1 MHSELTDGEAYDA
14 LRHGVSEGEWVMLR
28 HIAGHLAQ
36 AVLLLICVIVL
47 IFCLLQL
54 IPGDPV
60 QAMVGDMPVPPAL
73 RATLEERFQLNQP
86 FVQRLLH
93 YLWNM
98 LQGDLGFSMNYR
110 RPVFDILA
118 ERFPRTL
125 LLAGM
130 GYGFGILIG
139 IAIGIQSAVTPR
151 RGVDQAWSALVLIGY
166 AMPTFWVGQL
176 LVMLFAIQLGWL
188 PTQGMGPMISRTTGL
203 DWVLE
208 RATYL
213 ALPVATY
220 AILEATRVA
229 RFMRASVSETLEQGY
244 IVTARQKGLSR
255 REIITG
261 HVVRNSILPVIT
273 AMGYSFGTAMGGAV
287 LLETVFSYPGVG
299 SLMVESVRAR
309 DTQVIVGVVIL
320 IACSVVVMNI
330 VVDLLY
336 AWLDPRIRVA
346 SPRS

>member
-1 MHSELTDGEAYDA
+1 
-14 LRHGVSEGEWVMLR
+14 MLL
-28 HIAGHLAQ
+28 HTAKHLAQ
-36 AVLLLICVIVL
+36 ALLVLTGVIVV
-47 IFCLLQL
+47 IFCLLQM

-73 RATLEERFQLNQP
+73 RASLEQRFQLNER
-86 FVQRLLH
+86 FLARLLR
-93 YLWNM
+93 YLTNV
-98 LQGDLGFSMNYR
+98 LHGDLGYSMNYR
-110 RPVFDILA
+110 RPVLDILA

-125 LLAGM
+125 LLAGA
-130 GYGFGILIG
+130 GYGIGIVIG

-151 RGVDQAWSALVLIGY
+151 RSVDRAWSSLVLIAY

-188 PTQGMGPMISRTTGL
+188 PTQGMGPMISRATGI

-213 ALPVATY
+213 VLPVATY
-220 AILEATRVA
+220 AILEAARVA
-229 RFMRASVSETLEQGY
+229 RFMRASVSETLDQGY

-273 AMGYSFGTAMGGAV
+273 VMGYSFGTAMGGAV
-287 LLETVFSYPGVG
+287 LLETVFSYPGIG

-309 DTQVIVGVVIL
+309 DTQVIVGVVML
-320 IACSVVVMNI
+320 IACSVVVMNV

-336 AWLDPRIRVA
+336 AWLDPRIRVSSA
-346 SPRS
+346 QS

>member
-1 MHSELTDGEAYDA
+1 
-14 LRHGVSEGEWVMLR
+14 
-28 HIAGHLAQ
+28 
-36 AVLLLICVIVL
+36 
-47 IFCLLQL
+47 
-54 IPGDPV
+54 
-60 QAMVGDMPVPPAL
+60 
-73 RATLEERFQLNQP
+73 
-86 FVQRLLH
+86 
-93 YLWNM
+93 
-98 LQGDLGFSMNYR
+98 
-110 RPVFDILA
+110 
-118 ERFPRTL
+118 
-125 LLAGM
+125 
-130 GYGFGILIG
+130 
-139 IAIGIQSAVTPR
+139 
-151 RGVDQAWSALVLIGY
+151 
-166 AMPTFWVGQL
+166 MPTFWVGQL

-188 PTQGMGPMISRTTGL
+188 PTQGMGPMISRASGF
-203 DWVLE
+203 DWFLE

-213 ALPVATY
+213 VLPVATY
-220 AILEATRVA
+220 TILEATRVA
-229 RFMRASVSETLEQGY
+229 RFMRASVSETLDQGY

-273 AMGYSFGTAMGGAV
+273 VMGYSFGTAMGGAV

>member
-1 MHSELTDGEAYDA
+1 
-14 LRHGVSEGEWVMLR
+14 VN
-28 HIAGHLAQ
+28 
-36 AVLLLICVIVL
+36 VL
-47 IFCLLQL
+47 
-54 IPGDPV
+54 
-60 QAMVGDMPVPPAL
+60 
-73 RATLEERFQLNQP
+73 
-86 FVQRLLH
+86 H
-93 YLWNM
+93 
-98 LQGDLGFSMNYR
+98 GDLGYSMNYR

-125 LLAGM
+125 LLAGV

-139 IAIGIQSAVTPR
+139 IAIGIQSAVTPHR
-151 RGVDQAWSALVLIGY
+151 SVDRAWSSLVLIGY

-176 LVMLFAIQLGWL
+176 LVIVFSIHLGWL
-188 PTQGMGPMISRTTGL
+188 PTQGMGPMVSRASGV
-203 DWVLE
+203 DWLLE

-213 ALPVATY
+213 VLPVATY
-220 AILEATRVA
+220 TILETTRVA
-229 RFMRASVSETLEQGY
+229 RFMRASVLETLEQGY

-255 REIITG
+255 REIIMG

-273 AMGYSFGTAMGGAV
+273 VMGYSFGTAMGGAV

-320 IACSVVVMNI
+320 IACSVVVMNV

-336 AWLDPRIRVA
+336 AWLDPRIRVSSA
-346 SPRS
+346 QS

>member
-1 MHSELTDGEAYDA
+1 
-14 LRHGVSEGEWVMLR
+14 MLR
-28 HIAGHLAQ
+28 HTAKHLAQ
-36 AVLLLICVIVL
+36 AVVVLVSVVVL

-54 IPGDPV
+54 IPGDSI

-73 RATLEERFQLNQP
+73 RAALEERFGLNEP
-86 FVQRLLH
+86 FFSRLYR
-93 YLWNM
+93 YLANVAH
-98 LQGDLGFSMNYR
+98 GDLGYSMNYR

-125 LLAGM
+125 LLAGS
-130 GYGFGILIG
+130 GYALG
-139 IAIGIQSAVTPR
+139 IAIGLAIGIHSAITSHR
-151 RGVDQAWSALVLIGY
+151 SVDQVWSRLVLIGY

-188 PTQGMGPMISRTTGL
+188 PTQGMGPMISRASGF
-203 DWVLE
+203 DWILE

-213 ALPVATY
+213 VLPVATY
-220 AILEATRVA
+220 TILEATRVA

-255 REIITG
+255 RESVTG
-261 HVVRNSILPVIT
+261 HVIRYSILPVIT
-273 AMGYSFGTAMGGAV
+273 VMGYSFGTAMGGAV

-336 AWLDPRIRVA
+336 AWLDPRIRV
-346 SPRS
+346 SSSQG

>member
-1 MHSELTDGEAYDA
+1 
-14 LRHGVSEGEWVMLR
+14 MLR
-28 HIAGHLAQ
+28 HIAGQLAQ
-36 AVLLLICVIVL
+36 AVLLLLAVIV
-47 IFCLLQL
+47 IIYCLLQL
-54 IPGDPV
+54 IPGDPI

-73 RATLEERFQLNQP
+73 RAALEQRFQLDQP
-86 FVQRLLH
+86 FLKRLIGYLANILH
-93 YLWNM
+93 
-98 LQGDLGFSMNYR
+98 GDLGYSMNYR

-125 LLAGM
+125 LLAGI
-130 GYGFGILIG
+130 GYGFGLTLG
-139 IAIGIQSAVTPR
+139 IAIGIHSAVTKH
-151 RGVDQAWSALVLIGY
+151 RGIDQAWSSLVLIGY

-176 LVMLFAIQLGWL
+176 LVMAFSINLGWL
-188 PTQGMGPMISRTTGL
+188 PTQGMGPMISRATGI
-203 DWVLE
+203 DWMLE
-208 RATYL
+208 RAIYL
-213 ALPVATY
+213 VLPVVTY
-220 AILEATRVA
+220 TILETTRVA

-255 REIITG
+255 RGIIMG

-273 AMGYSFGTAMGGAV
+273 VMGYSFGTAMGGAV

-320 IACSVVVMNI
+320 VACSVVVMNV

-336 AWLDPRIRVA
+336 AWLDPRIRIT
-346 SPRS
+346 STRR

>member
-1 MHSELTDGEAYDA
+1 
-14 LRHGVSEGEWVMLR
+14 MLR
-28 HIAGHLAQ
+28 HIAGHMAQ
-36 AVLLLICVIVL
+36 AVLLLISVVVL

-54 IPGDPV
+54 IPGDPI

-73 RATLEERFQLNQP
+73 RASLEQRFQLNEP
-86 FVQRLLH
+86 FLQRLYGYLVNVLH
-93 YLWNM
+93 
-98 LQGDLGFSMNYR
+98 GDLGYSMNYR

-125 LLAGM
+125 LLAGV
-130 GYGFGILIG
+130 GYAFGLLIG
-139 IAIGIQSAVTPR
+139 ITIGIQSAVTPHR
-151 RGVDQAWSALVLIGY
+151 SVDQAWSSLVLIGY

-176 LVMLFAIQLGWL
+176 LVMVFSIHLGWL
-188 PTQGMGPMISRTTGL
+188 PTQGMGPMISRTSGV
-203 DWVLE
+203 DWLLE

-213 ALPVATY
+213 VLPVATY
-220 AILEATRVA
+220 TILETTRVA
-229 RFMRASVSETLEQGY
+229 RFMRASVRETLEQGY

-255 REIITG
+255 REIIMG

-273 AMGYSFGTAMGGAV
+273 VMGYSFGTAMGGAV

-299 SLMVESVRAR
+299 SLMVEAVRAR

-320 IACSVVVMNI
+320 IACSVVFMNI

-336 AWLDPRIRVA
+336 AWLDPRIRFSSA
-346 SPRS
+346 QR